1 MLPSALPAFSPPRG
15 VRSAPR
21 RAASCGLTAP
31 HARCANNSP
40 AAATWIVFIAAPSER
55 ELDARRDE
63 AAVVEQVVLTG
74 AAKARVGNIQVPG
87 LLQIRANADGGRVPA
102 LDKVAARAW
111 RDAVHILRPGG
122 VRQEVPCADEVRVLE
137 PPGDHVAP

>member
-1 MLPSALPAFSPPRG
+1 MVPSALPAFSPPRG

-40 AAATWIVFIAAPSER
+40 AAATWIVFIATPSER

-63 AAVVEQVVLTG
+63 TAVAEQVVLTG
-74 AAKARVGNIQVPG
+74 AAKARVGNVQVPG
-87 LLQIRANADGGRVPA
+87 LLQIGADANGGRVPA
-102 LDKVAARAW
+102 LDKVAARPG
-111 RDAVHILRPGG
+111 RDAVYVLRPGG
-122 VRQEVPCADEVRVLE
+122 VRQDVPGGDEI
-137 PPGDHVAP
+137 